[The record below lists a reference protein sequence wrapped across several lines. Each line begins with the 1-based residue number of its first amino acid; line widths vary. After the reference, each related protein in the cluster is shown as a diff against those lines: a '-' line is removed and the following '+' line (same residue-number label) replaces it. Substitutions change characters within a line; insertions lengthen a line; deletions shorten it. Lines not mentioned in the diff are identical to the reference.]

1 MAHSP
6 TSAIPKY
13 LERYAETEIH
23 QLPALLRE
31 RSFDYALAIP
41 AYRESP
47 DFVHRLANTLFTQH
61 ACLLI
66 VIINQPDHLSFS
78 DTSDSADSSNTA
90 LWQHLLKLVEPDKQ
104 HYNQNRDQV
113 FVELGF
119 SETETKIKTE
129 SNKSSALLMVDR
141 FTRGRAIPLQQGV
154 GLARKIAADIALSLI
169 ATKTVKQPWIWNSDA
184 DAYLPEDYFSVIPLN
199 KKPTQLN
206 NAAYIYPFR
215 HTVINDTE
223 ENTKISSATRLYEQ
237 SLNYYVAGLRWAGS
251 PYAFH
256 TLGSTV
262 AVNGEHY
269 AQVRGF
275 PKRAGAEDFYLLNKL
290 VKTGVIE
297 TLDSAEIEIESR
309 PSNRVPFGTGPAV
322 EKLLALP
329 ELSEAQLFYHPE
341 IFKQLKTWLT
351 ALPKLFNCSLEELE
365 IEKSTHSTLLEMNV
379 DAAIAHAKAHS
390 HSEAGFCRQMNTW
403 FDGFR
408 TLKFIHLLRDTSYGS
423 ISLDSAKNVDF
434 FSPDIR

>member
-1 MAHSP
+1 MAHSR
-6 TSAIPKY
+6 TSAISKY
-13 LERYAETEIH
+13 LERYAETEAH
-23 QLPALLRE
+23 QLPDLLRE

-41 AYRESP
+41 AYRESS
-47 DFVHRLANTLFTQH
+47 DFVHRLTNTLFTQH

-66 VIINQPDHLSFS
+66 LIINQPDHVGI
-78 DTSDSADSSNTA
+78 SDSADSSNTA

-119 SETETKIKTE
+119 SETATETE
-129 SNKSSALLMVDR
+129 SNKRSALLLVDR
-141 FTRGRAIPLQQGV
+141 FTQGRAIPPRQGV

-169 ATKTVKQPWIWNSDA
+169 ATKTVKHPWIWNSDA
-184 DAYLPEDYFSVIPLN
+184 DAHLPEDYFSVIPLN
-199 KKPTQLN
+199 KKCTQAN
-206 NAAYIYPFR
+206 HAAYIYPFR
-215 HTVINDTE
+215 HTVIDDTE
-223 ENTKISSATRLYEQ
+223 ENKKISSATRLYEQ
-237 SLNYYVAGLRWAGS
+237 SLDYYVAGLRWAGS

-256 TLGSTV
+256 TLGSTI

-290 VKTGVIE
+290 VKTGTIE
-297 TLDSAEIEIESR
+297 ILDSAEIEIESR
-309 PSNRVPFGTGPAV
+309 PSDRVPFGTGPAV

-329 ELSEAQLFYHPE
+329 ELSEAQLFYHPD
-341 IFKQLKTWLT
+341 IFKQLKIWL
-351 ALPKLFNCSLEELE
+351 AEIPKLFDCDITELGLEEG
-365 IEKSTHSTLLEMNV
+365 TYSTLLEMNIET
-379 DAAIAHAKAHS
+379 AIAHAKTHS

-408 TLKFIHLLRDTSYGS
+408 TLRFIHILRDNNYRNINLGAARTVNF
-423 ISLDSAKNVDF
+423 INLDNE
-434 FSPDIR
+434 